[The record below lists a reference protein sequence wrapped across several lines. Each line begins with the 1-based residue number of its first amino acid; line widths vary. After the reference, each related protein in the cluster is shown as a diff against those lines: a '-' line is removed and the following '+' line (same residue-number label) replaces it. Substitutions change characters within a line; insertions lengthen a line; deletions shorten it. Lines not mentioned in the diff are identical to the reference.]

1 MDLAGRQALSD
12 NTIFRIYSMT
22 KPVIAK
28 AIMMLCEYGKLDL
41 NNPASKFILE
51 FKTAEVVRYEN
62 GKDVGLEPVKRDVTV
77 HDLLTHTAGFIYCG
91 LKGIP
96 QNQYAIIP
104 TRHHH

>member
-1 MDLAGRQALSD
+1 MHQLKLFGTMDLAGRQALSD

-22 KPVIAK
+22 KPVIA
-28 AIMMLCEYGKLDL
+28 
-41 NNPASKFILE
+41 
-51 FKTAEVVRYEN
+51 TVVRFEN

>member
-1 MDLAGRQALSD
+1 
-12 NTIFRIYSMT
+12 MT
-22 KPVIAK
+22 KPVIAT

-41 NNPASKFILE
+41 NNPASKFIPE

-62 GKDVGLEPVKRDVTV
+62 GRDVGLEPVKRDVTV